1 MLPQTLVQN
10 KIICAEQAGTLHID
24 WEKAAPV
31 LNTNFFYIDELVKES
46 QKYKKFLRFW
56 EEVNQP
62 TDNLKV
68 HQYYTATQNNTDYGI
83 HIGDWVGRVQ
93 NISNATLADCLVL
106 TQSALYYIYDNH
118 SKSLVLNEVSGVPC
132 IIRPDLWGLTTS
144 KKVSLNNKRMVLNG
158 NQWQYNCTDDN
169 LKFQMTYKQNESL
182 TRKDV
187 PLAFDTDIVMGRVLL
202 DNDQLIAHVPVS
214 ISRKWNPQII
224 AYEFSLSFPDFNF
237 PTTAKVEFW

>member
-10 KIICAEQAGTLHID
+10 KILCKEQNNTLQIK
-24 WEKAAPV
+24 WKETAPV
-31 LNTNFFYIDELVKES
+31 LNANFFYIDRLINES
-46 QKYKKFLRFW
+46 KKYRTFLRPW
-56 EEVNQP
+56 EEVESS
-62 TDNLKV
+62 TKNLKL
-68 HQYYTATQNNTDYGI
+68 HQYYMATENESQYGI

-93 NISNATLADCLVL
+93 NISSTTLADCLVL

-118 SKSLVLNEVSGVPC
+118 SKSLILNEVSGVPC
-132 IIRPDLWGLTTS
+132 VIRPDLWGLTSS
-144 KKVSLNNKRMVLNG
+144 KKVSLNNERMVLNG

-169 LKFQMTYKQNESL
+169 LKFQMTYREDESL

-187 PLAFDTDIVMGRVLL
+187 PLAFDTDVIMGRILY
-202 DNDQLIAHVPVS
+202 NNQLIAHVPVS

-237 PTTAKVEFW
+237 PKTAQVEFW